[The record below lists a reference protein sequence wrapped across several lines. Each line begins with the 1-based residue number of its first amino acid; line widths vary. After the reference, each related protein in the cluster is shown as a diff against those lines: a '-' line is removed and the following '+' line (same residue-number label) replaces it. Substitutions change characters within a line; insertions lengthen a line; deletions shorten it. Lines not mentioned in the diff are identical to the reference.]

1 VTEPLNKH
9 SPVIVDDYVDDYGG
23 PSIQC
28 EVESCGIRS
37 RDWYLHFA
45 PLLDHV
51 DCPSCGGQGWVAEM
65 TADPTPSGEPG
76 EPYQVQVACED
87 SWHQMVVAAV
97 DAAGGVFW
105 DETAHVVAPATP
117 TPDTRLREALT
128 GWYAADGESWRLVA
142 MERDGGIAAAGIPE
156 ALLDAII
163 ASATS
168 APDTLDDAWAA
179 AEAEQDLAHRSDIE
193 WLVWFAR
200 KTKGKAADVARE
212 AMDQNPGLR
221 AALAATREEMP

>member
-1 VTEPLNKH
+1 MSEPLYKH

-105 DETAHVVAPATP
+105 DETAHVVARATP
-117 TPDTRLREALT
+117 TPDTPAPSDLIHEAWAVIANAGGGDWSKETTEWRSAAANFSDKMHAATRVAPPPDTRLREAL
-128 GWYAADGESWRLVA
+128 L
-142 MERDGGIAAAGIPE
+142 GIIRE
-156 ALLDAII
+156 AEEVTEAQHGTPIDALYAII
-163 ASATS
+163 
-168 APDTLDDAWAA
+168 
-179 AEAEQDLAHRSDIE
+179 R
-193 WLVWFAR
+193 R
-200 KTKGKAADVARE
+200 ARE
-212 AMDQNPGLR
+212 ALTDD
-221 AALAATREEMP
+221 